1 MASTMEMKA
10 FEEQINL
17 SLLSDIIAFVVD
29 TIKSDYTHKE
39 NLRRRCILLNYD
51 VKSEDFQKKYGFLYL
66 GELLERYEERF
77 GMSVQDRRAIALA
90 LGYTRDVT
98 TKEMFVGN
106 QRNAFLQ
113 EVRRHADH
121 STDEERSLT
130 YQVVYE
136 KLPQLLA
143 EKQFILERGE
153 ADHLLYI
160 CAELASKKIMRFT
173 EAQAH
178 ISKIKEVAAYDA
190 GNDTSK

>member
-29 TIKSDYTHKE
+29 TIKADYTHKE

-51 VKSEDFQKKYGFLYL
+51 VKSEDFQKQYGFLYL

-113 EVRRHADH
+113 EVRRHADE
-121 STDEERSLT
+121 DVYLT
-130 YQVVYE
+130 GALY
-136 KLPQLLA
+136 LLN
-143 EKQFILERGE
+143 EGQSGEMDWLERLCGLGQE
-153 ADHLLYI
+153 KTETLIFTMSLFPDFEQAFL
-160 CAELASKKIMRFT
+160 RFK
-173 EAQAH
+173 
-178 ISKIKEVAAYDA
+178 S
-190 GNDTSK
+190 